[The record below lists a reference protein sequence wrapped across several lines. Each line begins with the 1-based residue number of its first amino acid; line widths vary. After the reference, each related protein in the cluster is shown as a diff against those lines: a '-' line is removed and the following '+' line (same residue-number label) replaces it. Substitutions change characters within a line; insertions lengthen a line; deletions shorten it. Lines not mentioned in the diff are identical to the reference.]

1 MSTFLNSL
9 KDWLPLVPFLMTGE
23 RRANG
28 KTNVSVTRLIEAF
41 IIAGISG
48 AVAVY
53 GTTVKL
59 SGELEQVVRN
69 QIRIE
74 VEIKEIKEFARLT
87 RETQLKVMDARGARL
102 DAIDK
107 QLDQIDKRLK

>member
-1 MSTFLNSL
+1 MSTFINAL
-9 KDWLPLVPFLMTGE
+9 KDWLPLVPFLTVGE
-23 RRANG
+23 RRIASMSSI
-28 KTNVSVTRLIEAF
+28 SVTRLIEAF

-107 QLDQIDKRLK
+107 RLDQIDKRLK